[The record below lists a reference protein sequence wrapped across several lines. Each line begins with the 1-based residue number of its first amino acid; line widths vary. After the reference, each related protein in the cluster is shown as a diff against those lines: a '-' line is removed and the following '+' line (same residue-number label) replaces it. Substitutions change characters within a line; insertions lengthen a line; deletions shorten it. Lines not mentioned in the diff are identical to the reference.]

1 MSNSIF
7 KRLDYQTTVV
17 CQFYALIKAD
27 RVTNY
32 CPTYFDSLNP
42 DINFIVQSLTDAP
55 KVPTLYVKTEGL
67 NTHITTKTS
76 KESFETLHKLMTVA
90 RFMDQEN
97 GLDALYNLL
106 KPSVAGDL
114 EEFFNNNDKE
124 TVLDGLIHFDN
135 LPILIV
141 RV

>member
-1 MSNSIF
+1 MSNPIF
-7 KRLDYQTTVV
+7 KRPNYQTIVV
-17 CQFYALIKAD
+17 SQFYALIKANC
-27 RVTNY
+27 VSNY

-67 NTHITTKTS
+67 NTHITTKTT

-90 RFMDQEN
+90 RFMDQED
-97 GLDALYNLL
+97 GLEALYNLL
-106 KPSVAGDL
+106 KPHVAADL

-124 TVLDGLIHFDN
+124 TVFEGLINFDI